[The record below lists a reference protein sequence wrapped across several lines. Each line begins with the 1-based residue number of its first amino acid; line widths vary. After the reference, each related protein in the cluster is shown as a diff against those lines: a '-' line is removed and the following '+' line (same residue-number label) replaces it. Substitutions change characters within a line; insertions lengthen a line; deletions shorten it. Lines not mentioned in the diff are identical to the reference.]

1 MTTLT
6 QTAAKT
12 AAYTKKLGTLKGLDL
27 INGPSSTPVPAAVP
41 TYYLTQLA
49 KGSGPNGTFLTTD
62 FFGSAAGIPYN
73 DYLPTVTSTISTQ
86 FTSGNLGALNT
97 IYSQMVDLITDVY
110 GLPGAIYLPAP
121 YTAGNPYASYDAALA
136 VLITGADAAVGTAI
150 SAMGANTTAT
160 LNTAWTAMT
169 THSANEDTFQALASI
184 DYATLTAGAQLPIT
198 AFIPSLAGY
207 GQETQTGMAAEFL
220 EAIANTA
227 NQYGQA
233 LVGALR
239 EGRNTAGINAV
250 NLKIDN
256 AVPSLPNAV
265 PPQATLSDSTYTPA
279 QARAQVQT

>member
-6 QTAAKT
+6 QTAVET

-41 TYYLTQLA
+41 TYYLSQLA

-73 DYLPTVTSTISTQ
+73 TDLTTVTSTISAQLTAG
-86 FTSGNLGALNT
+86 TLTTLNN
-97 IYSQMVDLITDVY
+97 IYSYMTTLVSTNTYGVPPTIT
-110 GLPGAIYLPAP
+110 LPAP
-121 YTAGNPYASYDAALA
+121 YATPTYATYDDALA
-136 VLITGADAAVGTAI
+136 RLITEANAAIGTAI
-150 SAMGANTTAT
+150 AAMGATTTNT
-160 LNTAWTAMT
+160 LNTAWTEMT

-184 DYATLTAGAQLPIT
+184 DYTTLTAGAQLPIT
-198 AFIPSLAGY
+198 AFIPALAGY

-233 LVGALR
+233 MIGALR

-256 AVPSLPNAV
+256 AVSSLPNAV
-265 PPQATLSDSTYTPA
+265 PPQATLSSSAYTPA

>member
-1 MTTLT
+1 MTTLS
-6 QTAAKT
+6 QTAAET

-73 DYLPTVTSTISTQ
+73 DYLTTVTSTISTQ
-86 FTSGNLGALNT
+86 FTSGNLGSLNN
-97 IYSQMVDLITDVY
+97 IYSQMVQVVTSGYGVPPTITIPSGPAAGVYLTYNAALVALIT
-110 GLPGAIYLPAP
+110 A
-121 YTAGNPYASYDAALA
+121 
-136 VLITGADAAVGTAI
+136 ADAAVGTAI

-207 GQETQTGMAAEFL
+207 GQETQTGMAAQFL
-220 EAIANTA
+220 ESIANTA

-233 LVGALR
+233 MVGALR

-256 AVPSLPNAV
+256 AIPSLPNAV

>member
-1 MTTLT
+1 MTTIA
-6 QTAAKT
+6 QTAEESRVAQEKIT
-12 AAYTKKLGTLKGLDL
+12 TLNGLPLAANTT
-27 INGPSSTPVPAAVP
+27 TPVPTAVA
-41 TYYLTQLA
+41 TYYATNLA
-49 KGSGPNGTFLTTD
+49 KGSGPNGTYLTTD

-73 DYLPTVTSTISTQ
+73 EYLTTVTSTINAQLAAGTL
-86 FTSGNLGALNT
+86 TTLNT
-97 IYSQMVDLITDVY
+97 IYSYMKTLVSTNTYGVPPTIT
-110 GLPGAIYLPAP
+110 LPAP
-121 YTAGNPYASYDAALA
+121 YNTPTYATYDAALA
-136 VLITGADAAVGTAI
+136 RLITEANAAIGTAI
-150 SAMGANTTAT
+150 TAMGSATTT
-160 LNTAWTAMT
+160 LNTAWTEMT
-169 THSANEDTFQALASI
+169 THSANEDTFQSLAAI

-207 GQETQTGMAAEFL
+207 GQETQQGMAAEFL

-233 LVGALR
+233 MVGALR

-279 QARAQVQT
+279 EARAQVQT

>member
-1 MTTLT
+1 MTTLS
-6 QTAAKT
+6 QTAAET

-41 TYYLTQLA
+41 TYYLSQLA

-73 DYLPTVTSTISTQ
+73 DYLTTVTSTISTQ
-86 FTSGNLGALNT
+86 FTSGNISALNT
-97 IYSQMVDLITDVY
+97 IYSQMVEVVTSGYGVPPTITIPSGPAAGVY
-110 GLPGAIYLPAP
+110 LTY
-121 YTAGNPYASYDAALA
+121 NAALA
-136 VLITGADAAVGTAI
+136 ALITATDAAVGTAI
-150 SAMGANTTAT
+150 ATMGANTTAT

-233 LVGALR
+233 MVGALR

-265 PPQATLSDSTYTPA
+265 PPQATLSSSTYTPA
-279 QARAQVQT
+279 QARAQIQT